1 VLFYAIETTPELFTV
16 DTDVRT
22 SGLGLKINK
31 LLETVKEEQTKEE
44 EIIKGEDPVEKFKSN
59 YPNLAK
65 LIDLGN
71 L

>member
-1 VLFYAIETTPELFTV
+1 M

-44 EIIKGEDPVEKFKSN
+44 EMIKGEDPVEKFK
-59 YPNLAK
+59 
-65 LIDLGN
+65 
-71 L
+71 